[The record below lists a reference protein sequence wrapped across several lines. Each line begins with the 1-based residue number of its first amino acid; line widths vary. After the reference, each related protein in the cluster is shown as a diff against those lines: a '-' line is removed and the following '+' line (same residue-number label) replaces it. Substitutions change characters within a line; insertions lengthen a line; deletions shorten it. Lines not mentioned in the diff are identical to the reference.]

1 VVDTSEL
8 FAPLPTVG
16 RLAVRKGGQATVQAP
31 AHALFVPTSALNRY
45 RVRPWESTRIF
56 PRLLFATPTVAAR
69 PLDVFGGDDDAVA
82 PPPPHAARASA
93 PGNTSAI
100 EVRKVM
106 RLLAVMLA
114 PVVEVSAIVAATS
127 DY

>member
-16 RLAVRKGGQATVQAP
+16 LRAVRKGGQATAQAP
-31 AHALFVPTSALNRY
+31 AHAVFVPTSALNRY

-56 PRLLFATPTVAAR
+56 PRLLFATPTVAAC
-69 PLDVFGGDDDAVA
+69 PLDVVTGDDDAA
-82 PPPPHAARASA
+82 APPPHAATASA
-93 PGNTSAI
+93 PGNTSAT

-114 PVVEVSAIVAATS
+114 PVVG
-127 DY
+127 